1 MSRTPAQDCFGFIS
15 SWQRF
20 SQTWCSLICWLRL
33 WVIPLRESP
42 RAKSSIPCKRELS
55 CMRIIFMQSSSI
67 PNLLSIVIFTL
78 SHQLKIVRSQDRAIG
93 QVVSVFWKSKSN
105 WPVIAWKPLWVSKP
119 PQSDKKWMKWLT
131 RLTFCRVV
139 SRKSMISCGEFP

>member
-1 MSRTPAQDCFGFIS
+1 MSRTPVQDCFGLIS

-55 CMRIIFMQSSSI
+55 CTRITFMQSSSI

-105 WPVIAWKPLWVSKP
+105 WAVTAWKLLWISRLQ
-119 PQSDKKWMKWLT
+119 QSDKKLMKWLT
-131 RLTFCRVV
+131 RSMFCRAV
-139 SRKSMISCGEFP
+139 SSKSMSSCGEFR